1 MSTGDDSG
9 NCVHMLRR
17 REVESYLRGEAPS
30 LPELAKAPQ
39 LQSWQPVIADVRTTD
54 DRPRLLMVLVGR
66 VSGHPNFI
74 DGRLIRTSELIWL
87 DRNRNWARSWNR
99 LYQLGAA
106 ASDGAAPRQSEV

>member
-1 MSTGDDSG
+1 MSTEDDGDG
-9 NCVHMLRR
+9 VNVLRL

-39 LQSWQPVIADVRTTD
+39 LQGWRPVIADARSTAG
-54 DRPRLLMVLVGR
+54 RPRLVMVLVGL
-66 VSGHPNFI
+66 VSGHPHFI
-74 DGRLIRTSELIWL
+74 DGRLIHTSELIWL

-106 ASDGAAPRQSEV
+106 ASDGAAPRAK